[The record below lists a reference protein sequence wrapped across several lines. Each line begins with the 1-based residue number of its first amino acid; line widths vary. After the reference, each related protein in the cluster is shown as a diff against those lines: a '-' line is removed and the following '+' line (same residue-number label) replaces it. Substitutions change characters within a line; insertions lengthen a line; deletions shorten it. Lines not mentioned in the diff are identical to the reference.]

1 MRSPT
6 TNPKKGLRT
15 AKSYEK
21 ATQGWLGPARHNAPG
36 GGESIN
42 EKKKI
47 H

>member
-6 TNPKKGLRT
+6 TNPKERLRT

-21 ATQGWLGPARHNAPG
+21 TIQGWLGPARHNAPRG
-36 GGESIN
+36 QGKNGDPQ
-42 EKKKI
+42 I